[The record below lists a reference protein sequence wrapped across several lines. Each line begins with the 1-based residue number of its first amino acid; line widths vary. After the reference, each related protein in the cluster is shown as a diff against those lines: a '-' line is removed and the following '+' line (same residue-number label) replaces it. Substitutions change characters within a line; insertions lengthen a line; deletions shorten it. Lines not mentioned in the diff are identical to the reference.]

1 MANEIN
7 VTISMRVR
15 KGNLVADVIPG
26 SQQIDMGVAR
36 GPVPGTV
43 EVGTTEQV
51 IAFANLATLGLLAIT
66 NLDDTNFIDFGPEE
80 SGAMIA
86 AVRVNAGE
94 TCLFRM
100 VPGTTYRAKANT
112 AACDVQ
118 FFGFN
123 A

>member
-26 SQQIDMGVAR
+26 NQQIDMGVAR

-43 EVGTTEQV
+43 VVDTTEAAV
-51 IAFANLATLGLLAIT
+51 SFAALATLGLIVIT
-66 NLDDTNFIDFGPEE
+66 NLDATNYIDFGPEE
-80 SGAMIA
+80 SGAMVA
-86 AVRVNAGE
+86 AVRVKAGE
-94 TCLFRM
+94 SCIFRL

-118 FFGFN
+118 FLAFN